1 MFHVTE
7 WKTYTE
13 KNAVLVRGWG
23 ACEEQDIHVS
33 LLPLFINGVRYMGIE
48 NPVRTSVK

>member
-13 KNAVLVRGWG
+13 KNAGLVRGWG
-23 ACEEQDIHVS
+23 TCEGQDIHVS
-33 LLPLFINGVRYMGIE
+33 LLPLFINGVGYMGIE
-48 NPVRTSVK
+48 NPVRTLVK